1 MSEQLI
7 LKESMLHEDSVKNIR
22 VNEDFFSDGRSY
34 VSEHWAWE
42 GTTNVTYYFA
52 ADGIEENQSDLEEYL
67 VSVGKLIAKEDHHM
81 GIMSLDV
88 EGVKVYSVTVTVGQE
103 DTLYCEARM

>member
-1 MSEQLI
+1 MAEQLI
-7 LKESMLHEDSVKNIR
+7 LKESMLHEESVKNIR
-22 VNEDFFSDGRSY
+22 VRENFFSDGRSY
-34 VSEHWAWE
+34 VSELWAWE

-52 ADGIEENQSDLEEYL
+52 ADGMDENESALEEYL
-67 VSVGKLIAKEDHHM
+67 VSVDKLFAKEEHHM
-81 GIMSLDV
+81 GIMTLDV

>member
-1 MSEQLI
+1 MAEQLI
-7 LKESMLHEDSVKNIR
+7 LKESMLHEESVKNIR
-22 VNEDFFSDGRSY
+22 VRENFFSDGRSY
-34 VSEHWAWE
+34 VSELWALE

-52 ADGIEENQSDLEEYL
+52 ADGMEENESALEEYL
-67 VSVGKLIAKEDHHM
+67 VSVDKLVAKEEHRM
-81 GIMSLDV
+81 GIMTLYV

>member
-1 MSEQLI
+1 MAEQLI
-7 LKESMLHEDSVKNIR
+7 LKESLLHEESVKNIR
-22 VNEDFFSDGRSY
+22 ARENFFSDGRSY
-34 VSEHWAWE
+34 VSELWALE

-52 ADGIEENQSDLEEYL
+52 ADGMEENESALEEYL
-67 VSVGKLIAKEDHHM
+67 VSVDKLVAKEEHHM
-81 GIMSLDV
+81 GIMTLYV